1 MVTHTYNPL
10 DTEEEELKASLSHIL
25 SESLAQKK
33 KKKKKKKKKI
43 LAEYDIV
50 HSVSNSR

>member
-33 KKKKKKKKKI
+33 I